1 MLGSPSRVP
10 SDCWHSYFDLVGLI
24 VCKWFHAWSNML
36 FSLPLVHAG
45 LIESSECF
53 HGRSGFV
60 ANSYYSHFYAGGWS
74 HSMVWQKVS
83 DSISY
88 STVKFLLT
96 LEQFVSHDSLHVS
109 LSVWPSSHSPCSH
122 CGPVGMIVCEWFYYY
137 AKSMC
142 LLSSHCVHDADSLW
156 VIHVRFSW
164 HGFSYY
170 LHPNHVDLVV
180 CGWLYVVRPNWIPSH
195 YPHDCSN
202 LVGSTES

>member
-1 MLGSPSRVP
+1 MVSCLIQHAVLTSTGP
-10 SDCWHSYFDLVGLI
+10 CWLDREWVFPWQV
-24 VCKWFHAWSNML
+24 WFCSQFLL
-36 FSLPLVHAG
+36 FSLLCWWLIPFNG
-45 LIESSECF
+45 LTESEWF
-53 HGRSGFV
+53 HIILYCEVPAHSG
-60 ANSYYSHFYAGGWS
+60 
-74 HSMVWQKVS
+74 
-83 DSISY
+83 
-88 STVKFLLT
+88 TVC
-96 LEQFVSHDSLHVS
+96 ESLHVS

-170 LHPNHVDLVV
+170 LRPNHVDLVV

-202 LVGSTES
+202 LVGLTES